1 MSDANPALPRTR
13 RLWIAAL
20 LGLLTTLVLAR
31 ASVEVGYVRD
41 EGIYFAASRQ
51 YAAWAAHVVREPGKA
66 LARAERDRYFRIN
79 HEHPALLK
87 LLAGVS
93 ALAFAQPPQPGTAE
107 DGIRDDGGMWPIMT
121 EGAAMRLPAQA
132 LAGLGVALLFA
143 TAAAWGGV
151 LAGLLAAGAFALL
164 PHVAFHAQLH
174 AFDVPVAVAMLAVV
188 LAYRAAQRS
197 RGWGIAAGVVL
208 GVAIAIKHNAL
219 FLGPLLALHHAVTL
233 LHARRRGHVLRWRQ
247 WLPLSLVSMAI
258 LGPLVAWLLWP
269 WLWAEPVARIGEYFA
284 FHRQHAYYN
293 MEFLGTNYNQPPMP
307 IAYPFVMTL
316 ATVPSVIVALAIA
329 GAVVSVRDELA
340 APGNELAAPGNEL
353 AAPGTE
359 AAAVG
364 SAATPLPPGWPRGDG
379 LLLLIMALF
388 PLLLIAW
395 PTTPIFGG
403 TKHWIT
409 AYPFVALL
417 AARAWIAL
425 WRRVE
430 APRWRPWLALLLCLA
445 PGAIATVDAHPFGM
459 SQYGA
464 VVGGARGGARLGLG
478 RGFWGHA
485 IARELPELPTWLG
498 RARRLYVHDVH
509 ELAVLQYRREGR
521 WPAGIESVPLA
532 RAQAG
537 LVFHE
542 LHMATWEYQLWE
554 QLGEVAPTHVVTLD
568 GVPLTSVYVDPRARR

>member
-1 MSDANPALPRTR
+1 MSEAGLALSRAR

-20 LGLLTTLVLAR
+20 LGLLSTLVLAR
-31 ASVEVGYVRD
+31 ASVDVGYVRD

-51 YAAWAAHVVREPGKA
+51 YAAWASRVVHEPGKA
-66 LARAERDRYFRIN
+66 LARAERDRYFRVN

-93 ALAFAQPPQPGTAE
+93 ALAFAEPPAPGTAE
-107 DGIRDDGGMWPIMT
+107 DGIRDDGGLWPIMT

-132 LAGLGVALLFA
+132 IAGLGVALLFA
-143 TAAAWGGV
+143 TAAAWGGA

-197 RGWGIAAGVVL
+197 RGWGLAAGLVL
-208 GVAIAIKHNAL
+208 GVAIAVKHNAL
-219 FLGPLLALHHAVTL
+219 FLGPLLALHHGLTL
-233 LHARRRGHVLRWRQ
+233 LHARRRGFAVRWRQ
-247 WLPLSLVSMAI
+247 WLPLSLLSMAV

-269 WLWAEPVARIGEYFA
+269 WLWAEPVARVGEYFA

-316 ATVPSVIVALAIA
+316 ATVPMVILVLALA
-329 GAVVSVRDELA
+329 GAVVSLRDEL
-340 APGNELAAPGNEL
+340 GVRSDEVLAR
-353 AAPGTE
+353 
-359 AAAVG
+359 G
-364 SAATPLPPGWPRGDG
+364 SIATPLPEGWPRGDAT
-379 LLLLIMALF
+379 LLVIMAGF

-395 PTTPIFGG
+395 PSTPIFGG

-409 AYPFVALL
+409 AYPFFALL
-417 AARAWIAL
+417 AAKAWIAL
-425 WRRVE
+425 WRRLE
-430 APRWRPWLALLLCLA
+430 APRWQATVVLALCLA
-445 PGAIATVDAHPFGM
+445 PGAISTIDAHPFGM

-498 RARRLYVHDVH
+498 HARRLYVHDIH
-509 ELAVLQYRREGR
+509 DLAVAQYRREGR
-521 WPAGIESVPLA
+521 WPAGVESVPIS

-554 QLGEVAPTHVVTLD
+554 QLGVDAPTHVVTLD
-568 GVPLTSVYVDPRARR
+568 GVPLTSVYVEPRARR